1 MERKDLDTVI
11 AQYIEAQS
19 SDNYDDIISQDERW
33 EVFYHLSE
41 MRKALF
47 NWYDFEP
54 GSSLL
59 EIGGGFGAL
68 TGVFCQ
74 RCGQVVTIERDKLRA
89 DAIRRRY
96 QERKNLHVI
105 CQDVSTW
112 ENTEKY
118 DYIIMTG
125 VLETI
130 CHGSRNE
137 QDYINVLRRIKSWL
151 RPKGKLLLAVE
162 NRFGIRYWCGAVDKH
177 TGILYSGINC
187 YPMGS
192 TGITFDHEQTKHM
205 LEEAG
210 LVQIKFFYPLPDYTL
225 PQLVYSDEYLPNSSV
240 KERVIPY
247 YLDKQHLMAYE
258 NDLYDDIVRNKA
270 FEFMTNSF
278 LVECSENAEKS
289 SIVYAALTTDRGRE
303 NGFATIIRNDRTVE
317 KLALYSEGK
326 ANIEIVYENITALE
340 RCGLHFVRHD
350 LKNDRVVMPFVQEN
364 TACDDLRKVL
374 KENVNEFAE
383 ILDQFYSCILQSSDR
398 VSVTENRLPCPEEVQ
413 EELGVILQKAYIDM
427 IPINCFRVD
436 GELYFFDQEFVR
448 ECYPAKY
455 VLYRMLKYV
464 YFFIPEADQYLPLQI
479 LKEKYGLMQAWQY
492 FEEEERRFVAANR
505 NYDIYKHFRKWAAV
519 NKGEIYKRN
528 AGEKK

>member
-1 MERKDLDTVI
+1 MEKKDLDIVI

-19 SDNYDDIISQDERW
+19 GDNYDDIISQDERW

-47 NWYDFEP
+47 NWYDFRP

-74 RCGQVVTIERDKLRA
+74 QCERVVTIERDALRA

-96 QERKNLHVI
+96 RGRENLHVV
-105 CQDVSTW
+105 CQDASAW
-112 ENTEKY
+112 ENAEKF

-177 TGILYSGINC
+177 TGILYSGING

-192 TGITFDHEQTKHM
+192 IGITFDHEQIKHM
-205 LEEAG
+205 LEAAG

-247 YLDKQHLMAYE
+247 YLDQQHLMAYE
-258 NDLYDDIVRNKA
+258 NDLYDDIVRNQA
-270 FEFMTNSF
+270 FEFMANSF
-278 LVECSENAEKS
+278 LVECSEDAEKS

-303 NGFATIIRNDRTVE
+303 NGFATIIRNDHTVE
-317 KLALYSEGK
+317 KLALYREGK
-326 ANIEIVYENITALE
+326 ANIERVYENVAALE
-340 RCGLHFVRHD
+340 RRGLHCVRHE
-350 LKNDRVVMPFVQEN
+350 LKDDRVVMPFVQED
-364 TACDDLRKVL
+364 TVCDDLREAL
-374 KENVNEFAE
+374 KGNVDEFAE
-383 ILDQFYSCILQSSDR
+383 ILDRFYNCILQSSEQAS
-398 VSVTENRLPCPEEVQ
+398 VSENRFTCPEELQ

-427 IPINCFRVD
+427 IPINCFLVD
-436 GELYFFDQEFVR
+436 GEFYFFDQEFVR
-448 ECYPAKY
+448 EFYPAKY

-464 YFFIPEADQYLPLQI
+464 YFFIPEAERYLPLNS
-479 LKEKYGLMQAWQY
+479 LKEKYGLLLLWQF

-528 AGEKK
+528 GGEKK

>member
-1 MERKDLDTVI
+1 MGRKDKDTVI
-11 AQYIEAQS
+11 AQYIEAQNG
-19 SDNYDDIISQDERW
+19 DNYDNIISQDEHW

-41 MRKALF
+41 LRKALF
-47 NWYDFEP
+47 NWYDFKP

-74 RCGQVVTIERDKLRA
+74 QCEQVVTIERDALRA

-96 QERKNLHVI
+96 RESKNLHVI
-105 CQDVSTW
+105 CRDVLIW
-112 ENTEKY
+112 ENAEKY
-118 DYIIMTG
+118 DYIIMAG

-130 CHGSRNE
+130 CHGSRDG

-177 TGILYSGINC
+177 TGILYSGING

-192 TGITFDHEQTKHM
+192 TGITFDHEQIKHM

-210 LVQIKFFYPLPDYTL
+210 LVRIKFFYPLPDYTL

-247 YLDKQHLMAYE
+247 YLDKQYLMAYE
-258 NDLYDDIVRNKA
+258 NDLYDDIVRNQA
-270 FEFMTNSF
+270 FEFMANSF
-278 LVECSENAEKS
+278 LVECSEDAEKS

-303 NGFATIIRNDRTVE
+303 DGFATVIRNDYTVE
-317 KLALYSEGK
+317 KLALYSEGRAHLK
-326 ANIEIVYENITALE
+326 NIYENVVALE
-340 RCGLHFVRHD
+340 KHGLHCVKHELRD
-350 LKNDRVVMPFVQEN
+350 GRVVMPFVQEN
-364 TACDDLRKVL
+364 TVCDDLRKAL
-374 KENVNEFAE
+374 KQDISEYSG
-383 ILDQFYSCILQSSDR
+383 ILDQLYSCILQSSEEVP
-398 VSVTENRLPCPEEVQ
+398 VSENRFPCPKELQ
-413 EELGVILQKAYIDM
+413 EDLGVILRKAYIDM
-427 IPINCFRVD
+427 IPINCFLVEGD
-436 GELYFFDQEFVR
+436 FYFFDQEFVR

-464 YFFIPEADQYLPLQI
+464 YFFIPEAERYLPLQS
-479 LKEKYGLMQAWQY
+479 LKEKYNLLRLWQC
-492 FEEEERRFVAANR
+492 FEEEEQRFVAANR
-505 NYDIYKHFRKWAAV
+505 NYDIYKFFLRWAAV
-519 NKGEIYKRN
+519 DKQKIYRRNKNE
-528 AGEKK
+528 E